1 MVEAHM
7 GASTRTAHAMKAGV
21 DSTKAASQAQAAWRF
36 LNNENVS
43 LLALA
48 EPLQQAA
55 REGCA
60 ASDSPFVLIMHDW
73 CKLSYQKHTSKE
85 DALQVTHEHDIG
97 YDSMTSLAVEADRG
111 APLAPVAMHLRAKRQ
126 LHSTLAAPPRKNA
139 KHLDQLAPTMEA
151 IDQLELG
158 RRPVHIIDR
167 EADSLGHFRD
177 WSAAGHLFLVRCDE
191 RRVSWQGQS
200 VLLSEINA
208 TLDREYRFK
217 KAGEVRYRGKKVRR
231 EVAEVEVVLDRIHK
245 TRVNGKQ
252 KDVRGAALTLR
263 AVFVRLVDDQG
274 YILAEWMLLTN
285 VPADQ
290 VNAKTIGKWYYYRWR
305 IESFFKLLKSAGHEL
320 ERWQQTTGAAIARRL
335 LIAAMACV
343 YVWRLQRDKSAAA
356 GKMRA
361 HLMKLSGRQTRHG
374 VESTAS
380 GLLAGWYTLMAVL
393 TLTETVTLADLRKLA
408 AQYSLPHF

>member
-1 MVEAHM
+1 MVEGHL
-7 GASTRTAHAMKAGV
+7 GASTRSAHAMKAGV

-43 LLALA
+43 LAALA

-73 CKLSYQKHTSKE
+73 CKLSYQHPSKH
-85 DALQVTHEHDIG
+85 DAWEVTHEHDIG
-97 YDSMTSLAVEADRG
+97 YDLLTSLAVEADG
-111 APLAPVAMHLRAKRQ
+111 GSPLAPVAMQLRAKDQ
-126 LHSTLAAPPRKNA
+126 LHSTLALPPQKTA
-139 KHLDQLAPTMEA
+139 QHLNQLAPTMAA
-151 IDQLELG
+151 INQLELG

-167 EADSLGHFRD
+167 EADSLGHFRA
-177 WSAAGHLFLVRCDE
+177 WSEAEHLFLVRCDE
-191 RRVSWQGQS
+191 RRVRWQGES

-208 TLDREYRFK
+208 TLDREFRFEA
-217 KAGEVRYRGKKVRR
+217 AGEARYRGKKVTR

-252 KDVRGAALTLR
+252 KEVRGAAITLR
-263 AVFVRLVDDQG
+263 AVFVRLVDDKG
-274 YILAEWMLLTN
+274 YILTEWMLLTN

-290 VNAKTIGKWYYYRWR
+290 ADTATIGTWYYFRWR

-335 LIAAMACV
+335 LVASMACV

-356 GKMRA
+356 AQMRA
-361 HLMKLSGRQTRHG
+361 HLMKLSGRQTKHG
-374 VESTAS
+374 VEFTAP
-380 GLLAGWYTLMAVL
+380 GLLAGWYNLMSVL
-393 TLTETVTLADLRKLA
+393 TLMDTVPLADLRQLA
-408 AQYSLPHF
+408 ALCSPPHF

>member
-1 MVEAHM
+1 MVKAHL
-7 GASTRTAHAMKAGV
+7 GASTRTSHAMKAGV

-43 LLALA
+43 LPALA

-60 ASDSPFVLIMHDW
+60 ASESPFVLIMHDW
-73 CKLSYQKHTSKE
+73 CKLSYQHASKE
-85 DALQVTHEHDIG
+85 DTWPVTHDRDIG
-97 YDSMTSLAVEADRG
+97 YDLMTSLAVEADHG
-111 APLAPVAMHLRAKRQ
+111 SPLAPVAMHLRAKTQ
-126 LHSTLAAPPRKNA
+126 VHSTLPTPPQKI
-139 KHLDQLAPTMEA
+139 KHLDQLAPTMQA
-151 IDQLELG
+151 IDDLALG

-191 RRVSWQGQS
+191 RRVRWQGNS

-208 TLDREYRFK
+208 TLDREFRFK
-217 KAGEVRYRGKKVRR
+217 KAGVARYRGKKVRR
-231 EVAEVEVVLDRIHK
+231 EVAEVEVVLDGIHK

-252 KDVRGAALTLR
+252 KEVRGEAITLR
-263 AVFVRLVDDQG
+263 AVFVRLVDDKG

-290 VNAKTIGKWYYYRWR
+290 ASAKTIGTWYYYRWR
-305 IESFFKLLKSAGHEL
+305 IETFFKLLKSAGHEL
-320 ERWQQTTGAAIARRL
+320 EHWQQTTAAAIARRL
-335 LIAAMACV
+335 LVASMACV
-343 YVWRLQRDKSAAA
+343 YVWRLQRDKSPEAA
-356 GKMRA
+356 KLRA
-361 HLMKLSGRQTRHG
+361 HLMKLSGRQTKRG

-380 GLLAGWYTLMAVL
+380 GLLAGWYILMSVL
-393 TLTETVTLADLRKLA
+393 TLADTVPLADLRKLA
-408 AQYSLPHF
+408 NQYSFPHF

>member
-1 MVEAHM
+1 MVEAHL

-43 LLALA
+43 LPALA

-85 DALQVTHEHDIG
+85 DACQVTHEHDIG
-97 YDSMTSLAVEADRG
+97 YDLTTSLAVEADHG
-111 APLAPVAMHLRAKRQ
+111 SPLAPVAMHLRAKRQ
-126 LHSTLAAPPRKNA
+126 VHSTLAKPPRKNT

-151 IDQLELG
+151 IDQLALG

-177 WSAAGHLFLVRCDE
+177 WSAAEHLFLVRCDE
-191 RRVSWQGQS
+191 RRVSWQGKS

-208 TLDREYRFK
+208 ALDRQFRFK
-217 KAGEVRYRGKKVRR
+217 KAGEARYRGKKVRR
-231 EVAEVEVVLDRIHK
+231 EVAEVTVVLDRIHK

-252 KDVRGAALTLR
+252 KEVRGEPITLR
-263 AVFVRLVDDQG
+263 AVFVRLVDEKG
-274 YILAEWMLLTN
+274 YIVAEWMLLTN

-290 VNAKTIGKWYYYRWR
+290 ANAKTIGKWYYYRWR

-335 LIAAMACV
+335 LVASMACV
-343 YVWRLQRDKSAAA
+343 YVWRLQRDRSDSATA
-356 GKMRA
+356 MRA
-361 HLMKLSGRQTRHG
+361 HLMKLSGRQTKHG

-380 GLLAGWYTLMAVL
+380 ALLAGWYTLMSVL
-393 TLTETVTLADLRKLA
+393 TLAETVPLADLRRLA
-408 AQYSLPHF
+408 AQCSPPHF

>member
-1 MVEAHM
+1 MVEGHL
-7 GASTRTAHAMKAGV
+7 GASTRAAHAMKAGV

-43 LLALA
+43 LAALA

-60 ASDSPFVLIMHDW
+60 ASASPFVLIMHDW
-73 CKLSYQKHTSKE
+73 CKLSYQHPSKQ
-85 DALQVTHEHDIG
+85 DAWEVTHQHDIG
-97 YDSMTSLAVEADRG
+97 YDLLTSLAVEADDG
-111 APLAPVAMHLRAKRQ
+111 SPLAPVAMQLRAKDQ
-126 LHSTLAAPPRKNA
+126 LHSTLASPPPKTA
-139 KHLDQLAPTMEA
+139 QHLDQLTPTLAA
-151 IDQLELG
+151 INQLELG

-167 EADSLGHFRD
+167 EADSLGHFRA
-177 WSAAGHLFLVRCDE
+177 WTKAEHLFLVRCDE
-191 RRVSWQGQS
+191 RRVRWQGES

-208 TLDREYRFK
+208 TLDRELRFEA
-217 KAGEVRYRGKKVRR
+217 AGEARYRGKKVAR

-285 VPADQ
+285 VPTDQ
-290 VNAKTIGKWYYYRWR
+290 ASAATIGTWYYFRWR
-305 IESFFKLLKSAGHEL
+305 IESFFKLLKSAGQEL
-320 ERWQQTTGAAIARRL
+320 EHWQQTTGAAIARRL
-335 LIAAMACV
+335 LVASMACV

-356 GKMRA
+356 AKMRA
-361 HLMKLSGRQTRHG
+361 HLMKLSGRQTKHG
-374 VESTAS
+374 VECTAP
-380 GLLAGWYTLMAVL
+380 GLLAGWYNLMSVL
-393 TLTETVTLADLRKLA
+393 SLMDTVPLAELRQLA
-408 AQYSLPHF
+408 ALCSPPHF